1 MEQRE
6 KKFKP
11 KTIYKGQMIE
21 KTKIREGKG
30 QQFNTYGSV
39 YTGWFKDDKYDGFA
53 RFITKKGEVY

>member
-1 MEQRE
+1 
-6 KKFKP
+6 
-11 KTIYKGQMIE
+11 MIE